1 AADNSHVVPDSSP
14 HITLNA
20 AWDSI
25 RPILRWTW
33 LGGVLI
39 VALIAGI
46 RIVRFQRMLTGTLL
60 ASKRLQSITDELARR
75 MDLRKSPEV
84 RVVES
89 AAAPLV
95 WYFGRRATV
104 VLPLR
109 LLNALDEHQLSL
121 VLAHELSHLRRRDH
135 WVRVIELT
143 VSVLYWW
150 NPLAWWVRRRLHAV
164 EEQCC
169 DAWVSWIYPDRNR
182 DYAESLLKAAELLPS
197 HSPFPVLASP
207 FLNAPTLKERIEM
220 VLTNRSQRMASRGA
234 TLWLLVLA
242 AAVIPVGLGGILQGE
257 EHAEAGLPKADP
269 QVPVTNVSVK
279 QAVRE
284 TPTAATTST
293 ADSKLNDRSDEIDAA
308 IARLR
313 KLGAFVREF
322 HPRDNP
328 DYWVQIIS
336 DGLDPL
342 SGVPATNFD
351 DAAMEDVELIGR
363 GVAVHLHLRETSIT
377 STGLKR
383 LASAGRIEMLE
394 LNGPNI
400 DDEMLKI
407 LPTLPL
413 QGHLDLNSDLLS
425 DKGIQIVAK
434 CRELTGIGLTGRSLT
449 DACLEPLTGLP
460 KLQGVT
466 LGETFSR
473 AAFETLSR
481 IEGLTNLDISAVT
494 PELSDLKKVPKLQRL
509 SLSGKKYDDDAA
521 LVIAETFTSLEQAYL
536 RGTSITNAGVEHLSR
551 LKTLKVLTLDN
562 SRIDDGVA
570 DSIRKMK
577 QLTWLSVNHC
587 AVGDETLAA
596 VSECPGIWFLSFNQT
611 SITDTGV
618 AHLIKLQRP
627 LTLNLVRCKGVT
639 DASVD
644 SLALLPDAVGTNFQ
658 LNDSSITQK
667 RARELQAM
675 LPHAQIS
682 WGIPPVP
689 LKD

>member
-1 AADNSHVVPDSSP
+1 
-14 HITLNA
+14 
-20 AWDSI
+20 
-25 RPILRWTW
+25 
-33 LGGVLI
+33 
-39 VALIAGI
+39 
-46 RIVRFQRMLTGTLL
+46 
-60 ASKRLQSITDELARR
+60 
-75 MDLRKSPEV
+75 
-84 RVVES
+84 
-89 AAAPLV
+89 
-95 WYFGRRATV
+95 
-104 VLPLR
+104 
-109 LLNALDEHQLSL
+109 
-121 VLAHELSHLRRRDH
+121 
-135 WVRVIELT
+135 
-143 VSVLYWW
+143 
-150 NPLAWWVRRRLHAV
+150 
-164 EEQCC
+164 
-169 DAWVSWIYPDRNR
+169 
-182 DYAESLLKAAELLPS
+182 
-197 HSPFPVLASP
+197 
-207 FLNAPTLKERIEM
+207 M

-234 TLWLLVLA
+234 TLWLVVLA
-242 AAVIPVGLGGILQGE
+242 AAVIPAGLGGILQGK
-257 EHAEAGLPKADP
+257 EHAEAGLPKADL
-269 QVPVTNVSVK
+269 QAPVTNVSVK
-279 QAVRE
+279 QAVPE

-293 ADSKLNDRSDEIDAA
+293 ADSKLNDRGDEIDAA

-322 HPRDNP
+322 HPRDDP
-328 DYWVQIIS
+328 EYWVQIIS
-336 DGLDPL
+336 SGLDPL
-342 SGVPATNFD
+342 SGSPANFENS
-351 DAAMEDVELIGR
+351 AMEDVELIGR
-363 GVAVHLHLRETSIT
+363 GVAVHLHLRNTSIT
-377 STGLKR
+377 SAGLKR
-383 LASAGRIEMLE
+383 LTSAGRIDMLE

-413 QGHLDLNSDLLS
+413 QGHLDLNSDLVT
-425 DKGIQIVAK
+425 DKGIQIVAE
-434 CRELTGIGLTGRSLT
+434 CRELTGIGLTGTSLT

-460 KLQGVT
+460 KLHGVT

-481 IEGLTNLDISAVT
+481 IEGLTSLNISAVT
-494 PELSDLKKVPKLQRL
+494 PELSDLKKVPKLRRL
-509 SLSGKKYDDDAA
+509 SLSGMKYDDEAA
-521 LVIAETFTSLEQAYL
+521 LVISETFTSLEQAYL

-562 SRIDDGVA
+562 SLIDDGVA

-577 QLTWLSVNHC
+577 QLTWLSVENC

-611 SITDTGV
+611 SITDAGV

-627 LTLNLVRCKGVT
+627 LTLNFVRCKGVT

-675 LPHAQIS
+675 LPHAHIT